1 MQAKAEKIAYWLL
14 KDLNKAVY
22 QFNMIEEGDRIA
34 VAVSGGKDSLA
45 LLELLNLRLAS
56 AKEKYQIVAVHVS
69 GDANGP
75 ACHIHPPLVEWLES
89 SGLAYVVEKFRLP
102 ENEKIP
108 LNCHRCTWNRRKQIF
123 EIARRENCNVVALGH
138 HADDL
143 AQTTLMNLVF
153 HGKVE
158 TMAPTAD
165 YFGGVFRLIR
175 PMCFLAESD
184 IQRFAKAAG
193 FPEPPPMCPRSQ
205 VSQRQTVQK
214 FIRETQKQF
223 PDTRYNIL
231 QAGLKNTLETEQPEI
246 PGE

>member
-1 MQAKAEKIAYWLL
+1 MQAKAKKTAYWLL

-34 VAVSGGKDSLA
+34 VAVSGGKDSLT
-45 LLELLNLRLAS
+45 LLELLNFRLAS
-56 AKEKYQIVAVHVS
+56 AKENYEIVAVHVS

-75 ACHIHPPLVEWLES
+75 CPIHPPLEEWFES
-89 SGLAYVVEKFRLP
+89 GGYPYVIEEFKLP
-102 ENEKIP
+102 ANENIP
-108 LNCHRCTWNRRKQIF
+108 LNCHRCAWNRRKQIF
-123 EIARRENCNVVALGH
+123 EVARRENCNVVALGH

-175 PMCFLAESD
+175 PMCFLSESD
-184 IQRFAKAAG
+184 IQRFAKAIG
-193 FPEPPPMCPRSQ
+193 FPEPPPLCPRSDQ
-205 VSQRQTVQK
+205 SQRHAVQK
-214 FIRETQKQF
+214 FIRDTQKQF
-223 PDTRYNIL
+223 PNTRHNIL
-231 QAGLKNTLETEQPEI
+231 QAGLKHTLNGDEPN
-246 PGE
+246 